1 MPVLQT
7 MRDLQAALSAS
18 ASEEV
23 RWQQALEA
31 ERAMPNGL
39 EIVVTHS
46 PDHGPALRR
55 RLDSFAPERLVQL
68 AASAP
73 DLMDGLDD
81 IVARWVIELTPGMTS
96 GMPSGL
102 PSGIS
107 AAGRDAGPPSSHGR
121 ALQGRSGLRATSA
134 ATLTAAQSE
143 ARVRALT
150 GCVARHPLQ
159 PALLARLVG
168 MAATPFRSG
177 GDTARA
183 GLTLRVAL
191 ADPGLTSEDILRL
204 DRAWSSIAGSR
215 LLLAA
220 HPSAPET
227 LAFDAIADRHPDHAL
242 EVFRSSRQAWKS
254 PQACAWLTH
263 QLSALA
269 SAEEWSALRRW
280 ALVGRGWLTDSELQ
294 PRLLQIYSGE
304 GGLQLAC
311 LLQLTEGQ
319 VALALPKESLKRLL
333 TDPRQEIRELALR
346 AIRQTATAQ
355 RVLSPETQT
364 PESLRQPLKLRG

>member
-7 MRDLQAALSAS
+7 MRDLQAALSSA

-23 RWQQALEA
+23 RWQQAIEA
-31 ERAMPNGL
+31 DRAMPNGL

-55 RLDSFAPERLVQL
+55 RLDGFAPERLVQL

-81 IVARWVIELTPGMTS
+81 IVARWVTELTPGVLSSPARGHPAGERAGGPT
-96 GMPSGL
+96 PS
-102 PSGIS
+102 P
-107 AAGRDAGPPSSHGR
+107 
-121 ALQGRSGLRATSA
+121 LQGRRGVRVATA
-134 ATLTAAQSE
+134 TTTLTAAQSE

-150 GCVARHPLQ
+150 GCVARQPLS
-159 PALLARLVG
+159 PALLSRVVS
-168 MAATPFRSG
+168 MAATPFRAG

-183 GLTLRVAL
+183 GLTFRVAL
-191 ADPGLTSEDILRL
+191 ADPGLTSDDILRL

-227 LAFDAIADRHPDHAL
+227 LAFDTLADRDPDQAR
-242 EVFRSSRQAWKS
+242 EVFRSSRHAWKS
-254 PQACAWLTH
+254 PRACAWLTQ

-269 SAEEWSALRRW
+269 STEAWSELRRW

-355 RVLSPETQT
+355 RLLSPETQT
-364 PESLRQPLKLRG
+364 PESLRQPVKLRG